1 MPERADGAGVGASVR
16 RREDSRL
23 LTGRG
28 TYSDDISLADELC
41 AVMVRSPHAHARLLG
56 VDIRRA
62 RPLPGVA
69 AVLTGADYAAD
80 GLGGIAHAANPWGAV
95 DWKAPGFINLDGG
108 EPFDAPQPPIVG
120 DRVRHVGEIVA
131 VIIAETWEAGRDAA
145 DLVEATYDLLPA
157 VTDATLAILPDAP
170 QLWDGCPGNLPV
182 NAELGDAAATDE
194 AFGRAAHVVGGTFS
208 NNRIVNCQMEPRAAI
223 GVWSDEDGK
232 LTLLAGG
239 QGVHRHKSMLAAV
252 FDVPPDQVRVVSRD
266 VGGGFGPRNMLY
278 PEFVLCCW
286 AAKRLK
292 RPVKWSGDRSEAFVS
307 DYQARDQVTHAQLAL
322 DADGR
327 FLALRADI
335 IGNIG
340 AHTVSFVPLYNGP
353 RLLPSVYRMD
363 AAYARIRGV
372 LTNTMPTGPYRGAG
386 RPEAMHVTERL
397 IDMAAAA
404 TGIDRIELR
413 RRNMVAADAFP
424 AVNAMGTGYD
434 CGEFEACMDKALEA
448 AGWQC
453 FAERREEARLRDRLR
468 GIGYASYI
476 QAPVGAP
483 VEYAELRIA
492 DDAVEL
498 MMGIQSSGQG
508 HETVFAQ
515 LVADT
520 LGVQPDCVRLV
531 TGDSDV
537 VPAGGGSHSD
547 RSMRLGGIVVGEASE
562 RVIRKGI
569 DIAVEMLEAAASDIS
584 YADGTYR
591 IKGTDRSV
599 TLFEVAKRSEGG
611 VLSED
616 SLFRGRS
623 HAFPNGAAVSEIEI
637 DPETGTVTLVAHA
650 AVDDPGRAV
659 NPLILTGQAHGA
671 IAQAIGQVLTENAV
685 FDPETGQLI
694 SASFMDYGLPRAAD
708 LPSFATVLH
717 EVPTAN
723 NPLGVKGGGEGA
735 TVSGTAAFMNAVC
748 DALRDHGVR
757 DLDMPAAP
765 EKVWQVLCEGRQ
777 EE

>member
-1 MPERADGAGVGASVR
+1 MPGRSEGVGAAVR
-16 RREDSRL
+16 RREDPRL

-28 TYSDDISLADELC
+28 TYSDDVSLEGELF

-56 VDIRRA
+56 VDVRRA
-62 RPLPGVA
+62 QRSPGVA
-69 AVLTGADYAAD
+69 AVLTGSDYATD

-95 DWKAPGFINLDGG
+95 DWEAPGFINRDGSA
-108 EPFDAPQPPIVG
+108 PFDAPQPPIVD

-131 VIIAETWEAGRDAA
+131 VVVAETREAGRDAA
-145 DLVEATYDLLPA
+145 DLVDAAYHPLPA
-157 VTDATLAILPDAP
+157 VTDARQAILPDAQ
-170 QLWDGCPGNLPV
+170 QLWDGCPGNLPLD
-182 NAELGDAAATDE
+182 AELGDAAATDE
-194 AFGRAAHVVGGTFS
+194 AFARAAHVVGGTLF
-208 NNRIVNCQMEPRAAI
+208 NNRVANCQMEPRAAV
-223 GVWSDEDGK
+223 GVWDEDDGR

-239 QGVHRHKSMLAAV
+239 QGVHRLKGMLATA
-252 FDVPPDQVRVVSRD
+252 FGATPDRVRVVSRD

-307 DYQARDQVTHAQLAL
+307 DYQARDLVTRAELAL
-322 DADGR
+322 DGDGR
-327 FLALRADI
+327 FLALRADL
-335 IGNIG
+335 IGNVG

-386 RPEAMHVTERL
+386 RPEVMHVTERL
-397 IDMAAAA
+397 IDMAAAE

-413 RRNMVAADAFP
+413 RRNMVAAMALP
-424 AVNAMGTGYD
+424 AANAMGTVYD
-434 CGEFEACMDKALEA
+434 CGEFGVCMDKALEA
-448 AGWQC
+448 AGWEG
-453 FAERREEARLRDRLR
+453 FGERRDEARRRGRLR

-492 DDAVEL
+492 GGGGVEL
-498 MMGIQSSGQG
+498 VMGIQSSGQG

-520 LGVQPDCVRLV
+520 LGVPPDCVQLV
-531 TGDSDV
+531 VGDSDV

-562 RVIRKGI
+562 RVIRKGLELAA
-569 DIAVEMLEAAASDIS
+569 DMLEAAAGDIG
-584 YADGTYR
+584 YAGGAYR
-591 IKGTDRSV
+591 IEGTDRSV
-599 TLFEVAKRSEGG
+599 TLFEVAERSEGG
-611 VLSED
+611 VLSAD

-623 HAFPNGAAVSEIEI
+623 HAFPNGAAVSEVEI
-637 DPETGTVTLVAHA
+637 DPETGAVALVAHA

-685 FDPETGQLI
+685 FDPGTGQLV
-694 SASFMDYGLPRAAD
+694 SASFMDYGLPRADD

-748 DALRDHGVR
+748 DALRGHGVR
-757 DLDMPAAP
+757 DLDMPAAS
-765 EKVWQVLCEGRQ
+765 EKVWRALCEGRQ
-777 EE
+777 AE